1 MEFLG
6 GEMSYFC
13 PNCQSILKDWRRF
26 SEKSEINKEKP
37 FECTG
42 LKCTK
47 RWSEKEL
54 EAFNDKAESENA

>member
-1 MEFLG
+1 MKF
-6 GEMSYFC
+6 YC

-37 FECTG
+37 FKCTG

-54 EAFNDKAESENA
+54 EAFNDKAESEKA

>member
-1 MEFLG
+1 MKF
-6 GEMSYFC
+6 YC

-26 SEKSEINKEKP
+26 SEKSEIDKAKP

-42 LKCTK
+42 LKCGK

-54 EAFNDKAESENA
+54 EAFNDKTESEKA

>member
-1 MEFLG
+1 MNKWNFTAQTANQFLKTG
-6 GEMSYFC
+6 VGF
-13 PNCQSILKDWRRF
+13 LK
-26 SEKSEINKEKP
+26 KSEINKEKP
-37 FECTG
+37 FACTG